1 MLKLIKHEFRR
12 NRTSLLVMLGI
23 AAALFLLAPLG
34 VLLKREELM
43 AISVVTLFM
52 YCFAAYIVV
61 LVRGVTA
68 YSDELKSK
76 SGYLLLMVP
85 RSTTA
90 ILFSKLLFTL
100 FFGLVMLGIC
110 VAALIGSGSIMLGEI
125 YQVKGMLN
133 IAKHAVADMGVDLNV
148 VGAFAI
154 LAVEGLL
161 GSVLSLVSACYLATT
176 LSATIM
182 QNRKGSGA
190 VSVVLVLGIMAVM
203 GEISELL
210 LDRFVMPIVDSA
222 QLTAGQLVALTAST
236 GLPSMLLYLAIAC
249 LFTWIS
255 AVLLKKKVSL

>member
-12 NRTSLLVMLGI
+12 NRTGLLVMLGI

-34 VLLKREELM
+34 AALKREALM
-43 AISVVTLFM
+43 AASVAMLFM

-76 SGYLLLMVP
+76 SAYLLLMIP

-90 ILFSKLLFTL
+90 ILFAKLLFTL

-110 VAALIGSGSIMLGEI
+110 VAALVGSASIMLGEI
-125 YQVKGMLN
+125 YQVKGILN
-133 IAKHAVADMGVDLNV
+133 ILKYALTDIGIDLHML
-148 VGAFAI
+148 GAFAA
-154 LAVEGLL
+154 LAIEGLL

-176 LSATIM
+176 ISATIM
-182 QNRKGSGA
+182 QNRKGRGL
-190 VSVVLVLGIMAVM
+190 VSVVLVLAIMILL
-203 GEISELL
+203 GELSELL
-210 LDRFVMPIVDSA
+210 VNDLFFSSLNVSMTNEQIAAAAASA
-222 QLTAGQLVALTAST
+222 
-236 GLPSMLLYLAIAC
+236 GLPSMLFYLCIAC
-249 LFTWIS
+249 IFTWLS